1 MSNALI
7 ALREELRDAGLVDT
21 HYHVGPELIV
31 RRYDVKTL
39 ADKAVPFGATL
50 VLKNH
55 TYPTTPLASLARGH
69 FGANFLGGVVLNN
82 YVGGLNPQAVQGAHS
97 GNRSNV
103 SDPTPDPMP
112 IVVWMPTVHAES
124 HLRLHGFGFDPR
136 WAGCCTHATD
146 PQRSLPAQVVPD
158 TPVIV
163 FDESGKP
170 KPELIATLEAV
181 ASNGCILATGH
192 LHASEVMKL
201 VPLALD
207 IGVRRVILT
216 HPHYPS
222 IQLSDEE
229 QKTLTRRPQVFAEHC
244 FAIHTQDGVALQ
256 NYVDAIRATGPEQVL
271 LSTDFGQVSSD
282 PFPDGSIRYAAELGE
297 LVKGVI
303 SRRDF
308 IAMFCSNGR
317 RALALA

>member
-146 PQRSLPAQVVPD
+146 PQPSVPAQVVPD

-170 KPELIATLEAV
+170 KPELIPTLEAV
-181 ASNGCILATGH
+181 TS
-192 LHASEVMKL
+192 
-201 VPLALD
+201 
-207 IGVRRVILT
+207 
-216 HPHYPS
+216 
-222 IQLSDEE
+222 
-229 QKTLTRRPQVFAEHC
+229 
-244 FAIHTQDGVALQ
+244 
-256 NYVDAIRATGPEQVL
+256 
-271 LSTDFGQVSSD
+271 
-282 PFPDGSIRYAAELGE
+282 
-297 LVKGVI
+297 
-303 SRRDF
+303 
-308 IAMFCSNGR
+308 
-317 RALALA
+317 

>member
-112 IVVWMPTVHAES
+112 IVVWIPTVHMPS
-124 HLRLHGFGFDPR
+124 HTCGCMASALTL
-136 WAGCCTHATD
+136 AGPDAARMQPTLSPLFPHRSSLT
-146 PQRSLPAQVVPD
+146 PRSLYSMNPANPN
-158 TPVIV
+158 P
-163 FDESGKP
+163 
-170 KPELIATLEAV
+170 
-181 ASNGCILATGH
+181 N
-192 LHASEVMKL
+192 
-201 VPLALD
+201 
-207 IGVRRVILT
+207 
-216 HPHYPS
+216 
-222 IQLSDEE
+222 
-229 QKTLTRRPQVFAEHC
+229 
-244 FAIHTQDGVALQ
+244 
-256 NYVDAIRATGPEQVL
+256 
-271 LSTDFGQVSSD
+271 
-282 PFPDGSIRYAAELGE
+282 
-297 LVKGVI
+297 
-303 SRRDF
+303 
-308 IAMFCSNGR
+308 
-317 RALALA
+317 